1 VRIARNLTGPVLL
14 WPAAFEESGS
24 IMDRIARNAAAPVP
38 LLRESLIREAAM
50 NADLIETRAQALD
63 LLDAEMITFGMYVA
77 LCRFKGWQT

>member
-1 VRIARNLTGPVLL
+1 
-14 WPAAFEESGS
+14 
-24 IMDRIARNAAAPVP
+24 MDGISRNAAAPVP
-38 LLRESLIREAAM
+38 LSRESFIREAAM